1 MAFPLP
7 ATAPPDQSN
16 ELDEEIELVKN
27 KRFYGIH
34 ARTGCPM
41 ALPVWMGGWPLLFF
55 PQGLHLGHCVLAQ
68 APLGL
73 GASAGQTCVL
83 HSPACEL

>member
-1 MAFPLP
+1 MAFSLP

-34 ARTGCPM
+34 ARTGSPM
-41 ALPVWMGGWPLLFF
+41 ALQVWVGG
-55 PQGLHLGHCVLAQ
+55 
-68 APLGL
+68 
-73 GASAGQTCVL
+73 
-83 HSPACEL
+83 HSCSSHRVCTWDTVS